1 MFQVSPLGEVIRR
14 GVFILSEAYK
24 FRLQKLLDIRQ
35 DFEDKSKLEF
45 KEAQREKNIVEN
57 ELNNLKENYSTHR
70 NIDVYESIIQ
80 QKIQQNYLNV
90 LNYAIDKNTIAF
102 EDKGK
107 ILEEKREKLKLC
119 QVEKKTV
126 EILKEKQKI
135 SFLKEQNLIEQ
146 KSNDE
151 FALFAFIRNNRKIL
165 GNK

>member
-1 MFQVSPLGEVIRR
+1 MGEM
-14 GVFILSEAYK
+14 YK

-57 ELNNLKENYSTHR
+57 ELNNLKENYKAHR
-70 NIDVYESIIQ
+70 NIDAYESIIQ
-80 QKIQQNYLNV
+80 QKIQQNYLNA
-90 LNYAIDKNTIAF
+90 LNYAIDKNTIVL
-102 EDKGK
+102 EEKGK
-107 ILEEKREKLKLC
+107 ILEQKRKKLKLC

-151 FALFAFIRNNRKIL
+151 FALFAFIRNNRKIH

>member
-1 MFQVSPLGEVIRR
+1 MSG
-14 GVFILSEAYK
+14 AYK

-45 KEAQREKNIVEN
+45 KEAQREKNMVEK
-57 ELNNLKENYSTHR
+57 ELNSLKENYSAHR
-70 NIDVYESIIQ
+70 NINAYESIIQ
-80 QKIQQNYLNV
+80 QKIKQNYLNA
-90 LNYAIDKNTIAF
+90 LNYSIDKNTIVL

-107 ILEEKREKLKLC
+107 ILEQKREKLKLC

-126 EILKEKQKI
+126 EILKEKQKN

-151 FALFAFIRNNRKIL
+151 FALFAFIRNNKKIH

>member
-1 MFQVSPLGEVIRR
+1 MSG
-14 GVFILSEAYK
+14 AYK

-45 KEAQREKNIVEN
+45 KEAQREKNMVEK
-57 ELNNLKENYSTHR
+57 ELNSLKENYSAHR
-70 NIDVYESIIQ
+70 NIDAYESIIQ
-80 QKIQQNYLNV
+80 QKIKQNYLNA
-90 LNYAIDKNTIAF
+90 LNYSIDKNTIVL

-107 ILEEKREKLKLC
+107 ILEQKREKLKLC

-135 SFLKEQNLIEQ
+135 TFLKEQNLIEQ

-151 FALFAFIRNNRKIL
+151 FALFAFIRNNAKIH

>member
-1 MFQVSPLGEVIRR
+1 MGEM
-14 GVFILSEAYK
+14 YK

-57 ELNNLKENYSTHR
+57 ELNNLKENYKAHR
-70 NIDVYESIIQ
+70 NIDAYESIIQ
-80 QKIQQNYLNV
+80 QKIQQNYLNA
-90 LNYAIDKNTIAF
+90 LNYAIDKNTIVL

-107 ILEEKREKLKLC
+107 ILEKKREKLKLC

-135 SFLKEQNLIEQ
+135 AFLKEQDLIEQ

-151 FALFAFIRNNRKIL
+151 FALFAFIRNNRKIH

>member
-1 MFQVSPLGEVIRR
+1 MFLVSPFGEDFAK
-14 GVFILSEAYK
+14 GVFILGEMYK

-45 KEAQREKNIVEN
+45 KEAQREKNNVEN
-57 ELNNLKENYSTHR
+57 ELNNLKENYKAHR
-70 NIDVYESIIQ
+70 NIDAYESIIQ
-80 QKIQQNYLNV
+80 QKIQQNYLNA
-90 LNYAIDKNTIAF
+90 LNYAIDKNTKVL
-102 EDKGK
+102 EDKVK
-107 ILEEKREKLKLC
+107 ILEKKREKLKLC

-151 FALFAFIRNNRKIL
+151 FALFAFIRNNRKIH

>member
-1 MFQVSPLGEVIRR
+1 MGD
-14 GVFILSEAYK
+14 AYK

-45 KEAQREKNIVEN
+45 KEAQREKNKVEN
-57 ELNNLKENYSTHR
+57 ELNNLKEKYKVHR
-70 NIDVYESIIQ
+70 NIDAYESIIQ
-80 QKIQQNYLNV
+80 QKIKQNYLNA
-90 LNYAIDKNTIAF
+90 LNYAIDKNTIVF

-107 ILEEKREKLKLC
+107 ILEKKREKLKLC

-126 EILKEKQKI
+126 EILKEKQKVA
-135 SFLKEQNLIEQ
+135 FLKEQNLIEQ

-151 FALFAFIRNNRKIL
+151 FALFAFIRNKRKMH

>member
-1 MFQVSPLGEVIRR
+1 MSG
-14 GVFILSEAYK
+14 AYK

-45 KEAQREKNIVEN
+45 KEAQREKNMVEK
-57 ELNNLKENYSTHR
+57 ELNSLKENYLAHR
-70 NIDVYESIIQ
+70 NIDAYESIIQ
-80 QKIQQNYLNV
+80 QKIQQNYLNA
-90 LNYAIDKNTIAF
+90 LNYSIDKNTIVL

-107 ILEEKREKLKLC
+107 ILEQKREKLKLC

-146 KSNDE
+146 KNNDE
-151 FALFAFIRNNRKIL
+151 FALFAFIRNNKKIH